1 MIFHNNF
8 NKYKTICRRLSHNRL
23 KHKYYSTASSDY
35 YPTSRK
41 NASSPSH
48 EDSSANLFT
57 ECTKCKLNMST
68 YDYLLHNCMK
78 NQNENSN
85 KPDYSPLNHNYRHNF
100 KSSDVYNR
108 KSFSSV
114 NNKNSTPTTSKSQH
128 NLNSSKSFTRNSYD
142 PVNSST
148 TSSSSGLGAS
158 FSSNTSNI
166 SPKQKPNINFNSI
179 PSDFVYSTK
188 PNTAFETFS
197 HADNIANSGKEK
209 TPNKTIPA
217 GKISSA
223 QKKSFNIPTDFKS
236 DPLYTPLIK
245 TPSTTHNQEKPN
257 KSNFERSKSQL
268 KQTPIT
274 TTPSSSMSFSSPFTK
289 PFSSES
295 TPSYSKYSRLSNLDG
310 GITNILN
317 SSHTGLKRAKL
328 RTGF

>member
-1 MIFHNNF
+1 
-8 NKYKTICRRLSHNRL
+8 
-23 KHKYYSTASSDY
+23 
-35 YPTSRK
+35 
-41 NASSPSH
+41 
-48 EDSSANLFT
+48 
-57 ECTKCKLNMST
+57 
-68 YDYLLHNCMK
+68 MK
-78 NQNENSN
+78 NQNQNSN

-114 NNKNSTPTTSKSQH
+114 NNKNSTPTTPKSQH
-128 NLNSSKSFTRNSYD
+128 NLNSSKSFTRHSYD
-142 PVNSST
+142 PVNSS

-179 PSDFVYSTK
+179 PSDFVYTTK
-188 PNTAFETFS
+188 PNNVFETSS
-197 HADNIANSGKEK
+197 HADKLDK
-209 TPNKTIPA
+209 
-217 GKISSA
+217 SSA
-223 QKKSFNIPTDFKS
+223 QKKSFNVSTDFKS

-245 TPSTTHNQEKPN
+245 NPSATHNQEKQN
-257 KSNFERSKSQL
+257 KSNFERSKSPL
-268 KQTPIT
+268 KQTPLT
-274 TTPSSSMSFSSPFTK
+274 TTPSSSMSFSSPLSK

>member
-1 MIFHNNF
+1 
-8 NKYKTICRRLSHNRL
+8 
-23 KHKYYSTASSDY
+23 
-35 YPTSRK
+35 
-41 NASSPSH
+41 
-48 EDSSANLFT
+48 
-57 ECTKCKLNMST
+57 
-68 YDYLLHNCMK
+68 MK

-114 NNKNSTPTTSKSQH
+114 NNKNSTPTTPKSQH
-128 NLNSSKSFTRNSYD
+128 NLNSSKSFTRHSYD
-142 PVNSST
+142 PVNSS

-179 PSDFVYSTK
+179 PSDFVYTTK
-188 PNTAFETFS
+188 PNNVFETSS
-197 HADNIANSGKEK
+197 HADKLDNSGKEK
-209 TPNKTIPA
+209 MPSKTIPA
-217 GKISSA
+217 GISSA
-223 QKKSFNIPTDFKS
+223 QKKSFNVSTDFKS

-245 TPSTTHNQEKPN
+245 NPSSTHNQEKQN
-257 KSNFERSKSQL
+257 KSNFERSKSPL
-268 KQTPIT
+268 KQTPLT
-274 TTPSSSMSFSSPFTK
+274 TTPSSSMSFSSPLSK